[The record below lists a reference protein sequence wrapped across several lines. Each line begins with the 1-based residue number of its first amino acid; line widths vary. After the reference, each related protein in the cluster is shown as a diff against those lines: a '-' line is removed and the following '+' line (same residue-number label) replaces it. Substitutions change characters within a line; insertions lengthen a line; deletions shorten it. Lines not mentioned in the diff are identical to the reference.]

1 MVRANLTQSI
11 VLQIIDQLRS
21 QLGKKESIIKTQEYE
36 ISDLKAEIQN
46 LQDRMQ
52 SDFYIY
58 QRRIQDLEDKLITMK
73 TRIIEK

>member
-1 MVRANLTQSI
+1 M
-11 VLQIIDQLRS
+11 LQIIDQLRS